1 VVPLL
6 AFTMLVYIVIGFLIM
21 PWWNAVFAL
30 FAAFLGAMWAKA
42 HAEEDNR

>member
-1 VVPLL
+1 
-6 AFTMLVYIVIGFLIM
+6 M

-42 HAEEDNR
+42 HAEEDRLA